1 MSCALALDTALPT
14 PSGWTTIGSVGVGDE
29 LFSADGTPTRVLAA
43 SEVVVGRLCW
53 EVVFS
58 DGTVVVADA
67 DHRWMTDTAASRKS
81 AAAAARD
88 KRYRRQTVFPA
99 VRTTREIA
107 ETLRLPTAAKSA
119 NHSIANTQPL
129 QGDTTA
135 TLPVPAYGLGVWLAD
150 GIAGTGEVITSEEEV
165 LARLAA
171 QTIQAHPTATK
182 HLYRL
187 QIPSAP
193 SLMRLLDVLGV
204 LTDKRIPTRYLRAS
218 EHHRRELLAA
228 LLDCNGTVGT
238 RGIIRCSVTSPA
250 LAEDINELIVSLGY
264 RCGLSSTH
272 VGGQPH
278 RRTYTTQFCTSDT
291 VFGIDRKN
299 TTHQARRSDRAG
311 SRSARRSITAVRS
324 TESVPLRCIRVDN
337 PSGLFLASRSMI
349 PTHQ

>member
-1 MSCALALDTALPT
+1 
-14 PSGWTTIGSVGVGDE
+14 
-29 LFSADGTPTRVLAA
+29 
-43 SEVVVGRLCW
+43 
-53 EVVFS
+53 
-58 DGTVVVADA
+58 
-67 DHRWMTDTAASRKS
+67 
-81 AAAAARD
+81 
-88 KRYRRQTVFPA
+88 
-99 VRTTREIA
+99 
-107 ETLRLPTAAKSA
+107 
-119 NHSIANTQPL
+119 
-129 QGDTTA
+129 
-135 TLPVPAYGLGVWLAD
+135 
-150 GIAGTGEVITSEEEV
+150 
-165 LARLAA
+165 
-171 QTIQAHPTATK
+171 
-182 HLYRL
+182 
-187 QIPSAP
+187 
-193 SLMRLLDVLGV
+193 MRLLDVLGV

-272 VGGQPH
+272 VGGQSH
-278 RRTYTTQFCTSDT
+278 RRTYTTQFCTSDN